1 MGSKNVGKPVKDPYT
16 GEMKNH
22 HLGNSDVTL
31 QVSCQPLTSNERTL
45 INHHVTLAMWS
56 PLKRGH

>member
-1 MGSKNVGKPVKDPYT
+1 MGSKNVGRPVKDPYT

-45 INHHVTLAMWS
+45 MNHHVTLAM
-56 PLKRGH
+56 

>member
-16 GEMKNH
+16 GEIKNH

-31 QVSCQPLTSNERTL
+31 QVSVGKNGSGIAPFQSHAE
-45 INHHVTLAMWS
+45 HD
-56 PLKRGH
+56 